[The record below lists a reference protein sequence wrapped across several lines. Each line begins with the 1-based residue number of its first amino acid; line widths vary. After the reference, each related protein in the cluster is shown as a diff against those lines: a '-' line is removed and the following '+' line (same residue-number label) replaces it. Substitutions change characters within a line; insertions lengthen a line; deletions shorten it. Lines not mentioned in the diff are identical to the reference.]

1 MNITIRD
8 VARHAKVSSGTVS
21 NALTGKRPVAELTRN
36 RILASIKELGYT
48 PDLLAQGLVNKRSH
62 VVSIVITEL
71 RELGFYGYSS
81 ALAGIQR
88 RANELGYS
96 IMLNFVEGS
105 TDKEI
110 IASLDQI
117 RARRSDGIIWTIHEI
132 DGNRNW
138 VKNIQ
143 SGNYPPIIFLH
154 MHPDPS
160 LNVIS
165 IDNIAGASMAV
176 NHLIA
181 QGAKKIGIITG
192 PLAWWES
199 QDRLEGWRATLQATG
214 LECDA
219 SLTVEGN
226 WLAESGQKG
235 MEVLLQRH
243 PDLDAV
249 FACNDS
255 MALGALYTARSL
267 GLSIPNDLLLVG
279 YDDIPESASYWPS
292 LTSVHQDLQLS
303 GQNAVEA
310 LHQIIETGSKE
321 KHLPTQQILQPRLIV
336 RGSSTR

>member
-1 MNITIRD
+1 MKITIRD
-8 VARHAKVSSGTVS
+8 VAHHAKVSSGTVS

-36 RILASIKELGYT
+36 RILTSIEELGYT
-48 PDLLAQGLVNKRSH
+48 PDLFAQGLVNKRSH

-81 ALAGIQR
+81 ALTGIQR

-132 DGNRNW
+132 DGNRSW

-154 MHPDPS
+154 MHPDSS

-165 IDNIAGASMAV
+165 IDNITGASMAV

-199 QDRLEGWRATLQATG
+199 QDRLEGWRSTLQAAG
-214 LECDA
+214 IASDA
-219 SLTVEGN
+219 SLIVEGN

-235 MEVLLQRH
+235 MGVLLQRH

-267 GLSIPNDLLLVG
+267 GLSVPDDLLLVG
-279 YDDIPESASYWPS
+279 YDDIPESASYWPP
-292 LTSVHQDLQLS
+292 LTSVHQDLQQS

-310 LHQIIETGSKE
+310 LHQIIEADGEE
-321 KHLPTQQILQPRLIV
+321 KLSPTQQILQPRLIV

>member
-1 MNITIRD
+1 MKITIRD

-36 RILASIKELGYT
+36 RILASIEELDYT

-81 ALAGIQR
+81 ALTGIQR

-105 TDKEI
+105 TNKEI

-132 DGNRNW
+132 DGNRSW

-154 MHPDPS
+154 MHPDSS

-165 IDNIAGASMAV
+165 IDNITGASMAV

-199 QDRLEGWRATLQATG
+199 QDRLEGWRSTLQAAG
-214 LECDA
+214 LEFDT

-235 MEVLLQRH
+235 MGVLLQRH

-267 GLSIPNDLLLVG
+267 GLSVPDNLLLVG
-279 YDDIPESASYWPS
+279 YDDIPESASYWPP
-292 LTSVHQDLQLS
+292 LTSVHQDLQQS

-310 LHQIIETGSKE
+310 LHQIIEADGEE
-321 KHLPTQQILQPRLIV
+321 KLSPTQQILQPRLIV

>member
-1 MNITIRD
+1 
-8 VARHAKVSSGTVS
+8 
-21 NALTGKRPVAELTRN
+21 
-36 RILASIKELGYT
+36 
-48 PDLLAQGLVNKRSH
+48 
-62 VVSIVITEL
+62 
-71 RELGFYGYSS
+71 
-81 ALAGIQR
+81 
-88 RANELGYS
+88 
-96 IMLNFVEGS
+96 MLNFVEGS
-105 TDKEI
+105 TNKEI

-132 DGNRNW
+132 DGNRSW

-154 MHPDPS
+154 MHPDSS

-165 IDNIAGASMAV
+165 IDNITGASMAV

-199 QDRLEGWRATLQATG
+199 QDRLEGWRSTLQAAG
-214 LECDA
+214 LEFDT

-235 MEVLLQRH
+235 MGVLLQRH

-267 GLSIPNDLLLVG
+267 GLSVPDNLLLVG
-279 YDDIPESASYWPS
+279 YDDIPESASYWPP
-292 LTSVHQDLQLS
+292 LTSVHQDLQQS

-310 LHQIIETGSKE
+310 LHQIIEADGEE
-321 KHLPTQQILQPRLIV
+321 KLSPTQQILQPRLIV

>member
-1 MNITIRD
+1 MKITIRD
-8 VARHAKVSSGTVS
+8 VARHAKVSLGTVS

-36 RILASIKELGYT
+36 RILASIEELGYT

-81 ALAGIQR
+81 ALTGIQR

-96 IMLNFVEGS
+96 IMLNFVDGS
-105 TDKEI
+105 TEKEVV
-110 IASLDQI
+110 AALDQI

-138 VKNIQ
+138 VKNVQ

-154 MHPDPS
+154 MHPDPF

-165 IDNIAGASMAV
+165 IDNIAGATTAV

-199 QDRLEGWRATLQATG
+199 QDRLEGWRATLQAAG
-214 LECDA
+214 LESDD
-219 SLTVEGN
+219 SLIVEGN
-226 WLAESGQKG
+226 WL
-235 MEVLLQRH
+235 
-243 PDLDAV
+243 
-249 FACNDS
+249 
-255 MALGALYTARSL
+255 
-267 GLSIPNDLLLVG
+267 
-279 YDDIPESASYWPS
+279 
-292 LTSVHQDLQLS
+292 
-303 GQNAVEA
+303 
-310 LHQIIETGSKE
+310 
-321 KHLPTQQILQPRLIV
+321 
-336 RGSSTR
+336 